1 MIALND
7 HTWPEASAAEGRSLL
22 AALVDDLAASVPAIS
37 R

>member
-7 HTWPEASAAEGRSLL
+7 HTWPEEGRSLL